1 MIIWRPEA
9 TGKNRN
15 TTDTA
20 KAGTPEIVEERMMST
35 MYESLMEG
43 LQEDLKDIQTYGES
57 QGRKTVIEYIPVKE
71 YTADEVKSIRK
82 GVGVSQ
88 SAFAKCLGVSKKTV
102 EKWESGDNI
111 PSGPASRLLDLF
123 FNHTIS
129 TAQYIKHV

>member
-1 MIIWRPEA
+1 
-9 TGKNRN
+9 
-15 TTDTA
+15 
-20 KAGTPEIVEERMMST
+20 MST

-43 LQEDLKDIQTYGES
+43 LQEDLKDIQTYGEP

-123 FNHTIS
+123 YNHTIS